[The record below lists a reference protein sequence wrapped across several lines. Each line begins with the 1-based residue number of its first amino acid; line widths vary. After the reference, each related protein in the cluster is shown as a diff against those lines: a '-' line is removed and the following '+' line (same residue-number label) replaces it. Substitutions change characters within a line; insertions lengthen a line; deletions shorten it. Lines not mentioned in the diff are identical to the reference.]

1 VALQRKGVKPHRF
14 TKAMNYPVNRG
25 ESRRFASLEGARA
38 EQKLY
43 MTQHADEPK
52 IRRDSWS
59 AQRFASG
66 LS

>member
-1 VALQRKGVKPHRF
+1 MGA
-14 TKAMNYPVNRG
+14 NR
-25 ESRRFASLEGARA
+25 EDFASLEGARGV
-38 EQKLY
+38 QKLY